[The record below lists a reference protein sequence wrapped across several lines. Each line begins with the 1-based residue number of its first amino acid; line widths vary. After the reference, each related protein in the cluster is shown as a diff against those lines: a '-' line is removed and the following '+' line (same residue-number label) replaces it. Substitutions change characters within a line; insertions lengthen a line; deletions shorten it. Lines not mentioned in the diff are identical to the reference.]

1 MRRGTCGLERDTD
14 ALIWKLGVSLFC
26 WAFLTRFRAVPVE
39 FSGATAW
46 SQVRCC
52 VLWLPRSLG
61 CSTRIQQVRN
71 LCIIKHIHVRARKQP
86 WDLKRIRA
94 LTALFLYLLFQSWL
108 TQLISFF
115 SSSSFFFRS
124 PTAIF
129 FFPGKWMCW
138 KTALLHTDTFFSL
151 YPPNHDTLWMI
162 YVALPLKQSFPFMA
176 LKGWN
181 QVTGWES

>member
-1 MRRGTCGLERDTD
+1 MQRGACGLDRDRD

-26 WAFLTRFRAVPVE
+26 WAFLTGLRVVPVK
-39 FSGATAW
+39 FSRAIAW

-52 VLWLPRSLG
+52 VLWLPQSLK
-61 CSTRIQQVRN
+61 SSARTQQVRN
-71 LCIIKHIHVRARKQP
+71 LYIIKHIYVRARKQP
-86 WDLKRIRA
+86 WDLKCIWA

-124 PTAIF
+124 PTALF
-129 FFPGKWMCW
+129 FFWQIDVLKDSPPPQKSI
-138 KTALLHTDTFFSL
+138 FFSL
-151 YPPNHDTLWMI
+151 HPPNHDALWMI

-176 LKGWN
+176 LKGQN